1 MTKAEMIAKVEEATG
16 VGKKVAGEMV
26 NAYEATLVAELKAGN
41 DYRIQGLGTV
51 KPVVRA
57 ARNGRNP
64 QTGETMVI
72 PEKKTVKL
80 SVSKNFAE

>member
-16 VGKKVAGEMV
+16 AGKKVAGEMV
-26 NAYEATLVAELKAGN
+26 NAYEATLVATLKSGN
-41 DYRIQGLGTV
+41 EYRVQGLGV
-51 KPVVRA
+51 LKPVTRA

-64 QTGETMVI
+64 QTGEAMVI

>member
-1 MTKAEMIAKVEEATG
+1 MTKAEMIAKVEEATS
-16 VGKKVAGEMV
+16 VGKKVATEMV

-41 DYRIQGLGTV
+41 EYRIQNLGTL
-51 KPVVRA
+51 KPVTRA

-64 QTGETMVI
+64 QTGEAITI
-72 PEKKTVKL
+72 PEKHTVKL